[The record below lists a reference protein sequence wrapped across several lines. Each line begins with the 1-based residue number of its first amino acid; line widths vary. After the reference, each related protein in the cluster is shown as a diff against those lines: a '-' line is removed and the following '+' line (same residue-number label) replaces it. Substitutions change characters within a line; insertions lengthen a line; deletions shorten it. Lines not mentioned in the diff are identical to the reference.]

1 MPEEIKTGTVRMQE
15 LLYIEERTIL
25 VNTIWRNA
33 MKVDQIRLVQDTFD
47 KVRPIS
53 EEAAKLFY
61 NRLFELDPSLKS
73 LFKGD
78 MKTQGKMLMQM
89 LDYAVTGLDRLD
101 TIILAIQDLGKRH
114 AGYGVKDEYY
124 KTVGEALLWTLEQG
138 LGRDFTPDVKD
149 AWAEAY
155 KLLSDIMKSAT

>member
-1 MPEEIKTGTVRMQE
+1 MIVIYKREKNICEYYLE
-15 LLYIEERTIL
+15 
-25 VNTIWRNA
+25 NT
-33 MKVDQIRLVQDTFD
+33 MKVDQITLVQDTFD
-47 KVRPIS
+47 KIRPIS
-53 EEAAKLFY
+53 EKAAKLFY

-101 TIILAIQDLGKRH
+101 TIILAIQNLGIRH

-124 KTVGEALLWTLEQG
+124 ETVGEALLWTLEQG
-138 LGRDFTPDVKD
+138 LGKDFTPDVKD

>member
-1 MPEEIKTGTVRMQE
+1 
-15 LLYIEERTIL
+15 
-25 VNTIWRNA
+25 
-33 MKVDQIRLVQDTFD
+33 MKVDQITLVQDTFD
-47 KVRPIS
+47 KIRPIS
-53 EEAAKLFY
+53 EKAAKLFY

-101 TIILAIQDLGKRH
+101 TIILAIQNLGIRH

-124 KTVGEALLWTLEQG
+124 ETAREAFLWTLEQG
-138 LGRDFTPDVKD
+138 LGKDFTPDVKD

>member
-1 MPEEIKTGTVRMQE
+1 
-15 LLYIEERTIL
+15 
-25 VNTIWRNA
+25 
-33 MKVDQIRLVQDTFD
+33 MKVDQITLVQDTFD
-47 KVRPIS
+47 KIRPIS
-53 EEAAKLFY
+53 EKAAKLFY

-101 TIILAIQDLGKRH
+101 TIILAIQNLGIRH
-114 AGYGVKDEYY
+114 VGYGVKDEYY
-124 KTVGEALLWTLEQG
+124 ETVGEALLWTLEQG
-138 LGRDFTPDVKD
+138 LGKDFTPDVKD
-149 AWAEAY
+149 AWVEAY